1 MTDRQAAIKRTGVI
15 SRTGGGGTPATG
27 VGMMRVPKMAE
38 VVADHIR
45 EMILC
50 GDLREGDF
58 LVPEAQLM
66 EQFGTSRPTIREAF
80 RILEGEQFISVTRG
94 SRTGARV
101 THPSVDS
108 VARMAGFVLQCQ
120 ATTVKDVYD
129 ARLAIEPKAAGLAAR
144 NADAAGV
151 AALTGELEV
160 LRELNR
166 QGSLVEFRKA
176 VARFHQSVVQLSGN
190 HTLSLVFAMLAGV
203 LENHQASFI
212 HPDDTGTASAER
224 QKATLGALRSMERLI
239 GYIASGD
246 VDGAH
251 AHWRRHVENANK
263 AWLAGHDQTEVVDV
277 LSKKR
282 R

>member
-1 MTDRQAAIKRTGVI
+1 MHAAIKRRGPV
-15 SRTGGGGTPATG
+15 SGDGNYHPSAPSA
-27 VGMMRVPKMAE
+27 VMMRVPKMAE

-45 EMILC
+45 DMILR
-50 GDLREGDF
+50 GELVEGDF

-120 ATTVKDVYD
+120 GTLVKDVYD
-129 ARLAIEPKAAGLAAR
+129 ARLAIEPKAVYLAAKR
-144 NADAAGV
+144 ADQKGV
-151 AALTGELEV
+151 ASLTAELEQ
-160 LRELNR
+160 LRALN
-166 QGSLVEFRKA
+166 QQVSIVEFRKA
-176 VARFHQSVVQLSGN
+176 IARFHRSVVLLSGN

-203 LENHQASFI
+203 LENHQGGFSR
-212 HPDDTGTASAER
+212 PDDALAESPER
-224 QKATLGALRSMERLI
+224 QKSTLAGLRSMERLI
-239 GYIASGD
+239 GLIAAGD
-246 VDGAH
+246 ADGAQT
-251 AHWRRHVENANK
+251 HWRRHVENANK
-263 AWLAGHDQTEVVDV
+263 AWLTGHDHTIIVDV
-277 LSKKR
+277 LSKTR